1 MKQLQLTDQGEMG
14 GVGPVSLDSR
24 RVPLER
30 KVILKFHHFGGFFI
44 EYSANISLTGMFIKT
59 EAPKL
64 PGSIFIFEVWLGD
77 EHRLVHGL
85 GEVMWVR
92 MEDEGSDRPSG
103 MGIRFLKIDDES
115 RVVVERVIAEHVEKG
130 GEVFDLAAP
139 GDAADVDQERRA
151 ELELVEPMSEPSIQG
166 DMLMIDEDL
175 LGFDRPATV
184 ADAAE
189 EPLMPPMPRT
199 AERSH
204 TGLRIA
210 LLLVALAVVMGG
222 TAYLFSADLLPF

>member
-14 GVGPVSLDSR
+14 GVDPVIVDSR

-92 MEDEGSDRPSG
+92 MEEEGPDRPCG

-130 GEVFDLAAP
+130 GEVFDLAAS
-139 GDAADVDQERRA
+139 DNATDIDLERRA
-151 ELELVEPMSEPSIQG
+151 ELELVEPIVGPLIE
-166 DMLMIDEDL
+166 DDLLKIDEDL
-175 LGFDRPATV
+175 LGFDRPV
-184 ADAAE
+184 AVGESAE
-189 EPLMPPMPRT
+189 EPLMPPMPHDD
-199 AERSH
+199 ERSH

-210 LLLVALAVVMGG
+210 LLLIALAVVMGG

>member
-14 GVGPVSLDSR
+14 GVNPVSLDSR

-92 MEDEGSDRPSG
+92 MEDDGLERPSG
-103 MGIRFLKIDDES
+103 MGIRFLKIDNES
-115 RVVVERVIAEHVEKG
+115 RVVVERVIAEHVDKG
-130 GEVFDLAAP
+130 GEVFDLAAA
-139 GDAADVDQERRA
+139 GDVADVDEKRGA
-151 ELELVEPMSEPSIQG
+151 ELELVDPISEPPVAG
-166 DMLMIDEDL
+166 DLLMIDEDL
-175 LGFDRPATV
+175 LGFDRPAGEH
-184 ADAAE
+184 DAAE
-189 EPLMPPMPRT
+189 EPLMPSMPES
-199 AERSH
+199 AARSH

>member
-1 MKQLQLTDQGEMG
+1 MKQLQLEDQGAAASADPAVME
-14 GVGPVSLDSR
+14 SK

-64 PGSIFIFEVWLGD
+64 PGSIFIFEIWLGD

-92 MEDEGSDRPSG
+92 MEDQGTDRPSG
-103 MGIRFLKIDDES
+103 MGVRFLKIDDES
-115 RVVVERVIAEHVEKG
+115 LAVVERVVSEHVEKG
-130 GEVFDLAAP
+130 GEVFDLGSTGTDRASTD
-139 GDAADVDQERRA
+139 GRRA
-151 ELELVEPMSEPSIQG
+151 ELELVDSAVSAPVQG
-166 DMLMIDEDL
+166 DLLSVDEDL
-175 LGFDRPATV
+175 LGFDPPAE
-184 ADAAE
+184 DATEIPSIA
-189 EPLMPPMPRT
+189 PPQPE
-199 AERSH
+199 APQSH
-204 TGLRIA
+204 SGLRIA
-210 LLLVALAVVMGG
+210 LLLIALAAAMGG

>member
-14 GVGPVSLDSR
+14 SVDPVSLDSR

-92 MEDEGSDRPSG
+92 MEDDGPDRPSG

-130 GEVFDLAAP
+130 GEVFDLAAN
-139 GDAADVDQERRA
+139 GDAANVEDERRA
-151 ELELVEPMSEPSIQG
+151 ELELVEPMSETPMAG
-166 DMLMIDEDL
+166 DLLMIDEDL

-189 EPLMPPMPRT
+189 EPLMPPLPRN

>member
-1 MKQLQLTDQGEMG
+1 MKQLQLTDPSEAG
-14 GVGPVSLDSR
+14 GVDPVVMESR

-64 PGSIFIFEVWLGD
+64 PGSIFIFEIWLGD
-77 EHRLVHGL
+77 EHKLVHGL

-92 MEDEGSDRPSG
+92 MEEEGQDRPPG

-115 RVVVERVIAEHVEKG
+115 RTVVERVIAEHVGKG
-130 GEVFDLAAP
+130 GEVFDLTTAGPA
-139 GDAADVDQERRA
+139 VDDSDERRA
-151 ELELVEPMSEPSIQG
+151 ELELVEPVSASSAQG
-166 DMLMIDEDL
+166 ELLMIDEDL
-175 LGFDRPATV
+175 LGFDRQVAGSDDGEVSASPPPTV
-184 ADAAE
+184 EVD
-189 EPLMPPMPRT
+189 R
-199 AERSH
+199 RGS
-204 TGLRIA
+204 GLRIA
-210 LLLVALAVVMGG
+210 LLLIALAALMGG